1 MYVLVE
7 KKTGGVYAVKDYKSH
22 DRIVQIF
29 QLEDDADRYHEM
41 LMSVDF
47 PRDLEVAEVARKDV
61 IANCRQHGYL
71 YSIITENDFVVPP
84 PSVIE

>member
-1 MYVLVE
+1 
-7 KKTGGVYAVKDYKSH
+7 
-22 DRIVQIF
+22 
-29 QLEDDADRYHEM
+29 M

-61 IANCRQHGYL
+61 IANCRQHGYR